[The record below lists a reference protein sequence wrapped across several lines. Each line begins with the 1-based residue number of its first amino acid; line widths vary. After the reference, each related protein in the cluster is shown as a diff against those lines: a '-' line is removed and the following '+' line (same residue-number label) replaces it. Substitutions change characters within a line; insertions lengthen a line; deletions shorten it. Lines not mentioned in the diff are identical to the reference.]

1 MANNLLPPIPQTPIG
16 EEFSWRDWFRNLG
29 NYIQV
34 AQTGGSPWT
43 IVQGGTGSSTAVG
56 ARSNLG
62 IGTLGT
68 QNANNVAITGGTI
81 SGVTIPYTDIT
92 GLATVA
98 HTGSYADITGLSTV
112 AHTGAYS
119 DLTGKPTL
127 GTMAA
132 QNVGI
137 NATITTAKLTT
148 LGTNGSMTFTNGI
161 LTSQVQA
168 T

>member
-1 MANNLLPPIPQTPIG
+1 MATIKPNLLPPIPQTPIS
-16 EEFSWRDWFRNLG
+16 EEFSWREWFRNLG

-98 HTGSYADITGLSTV
+98 HTG
-112 AHTGAYS
+112 AYS

-161 LTSQVQA
+161 LTSQTQA

>member
-98 HTGSYADITGLSTV
+98 HTG
-112 AHTGAYS
+112 AYS

-161 LTSQVQA
+161 LTSQTQA

>member
-1 MANNLLPPIPQTPIG
+1 MATNNLPPIPQDEIG
-16 EEFSWRDWFRNLG
+16 ENFKWRDWFKNLG
-29 NYIQV
+29 SYIQNIQLGNLIIGI
-34 AQTGGSPWT
+34 A
-43 IVQGGTGSSTAVG
+43 QGGTGATTASGARHNLGLGSIATQDSTA
-56 ARSNLG
+56 
-62 IGTLGT
+62 
-68 QNANNVAITGGTI
+68 VAITGGSI
-81 SGVTIPYTDIT
+81 SGINIPYTDIT
-92 GLATVA
+92 GLA
-98 HTGSYADITGLSTV
+98 TV

-148 LGTNGSMTFTNGI
+148 VGTTGSMTFTNGI
-161 LTSQVQA
+161 LTSQTQA

>member
-29 NYIQV
+29 NYISV

-43 IVQGGTGSSTAVG
+43 IIQGGTGSSTAAG
-56 ARSNLG
+56 ARANLG
-62 IGTLGT
+62 ISTVGH
-68 QNANNVAITGGTI
+68 TGA
-81 SGVTIPYTDIT
+81 YNDLT
-92 GLATVA
+92 GKPSLATVA
-98 HTGSYADITGLSTV
+98 T
-112 AHTGAYS
+112 TGAYS

-132 QNVGI
+132 QNTGI
-137 NATITTAKLTT
+137 TATITTAKLT
-148 LGTNGSMTFTNGI
+148 LAGANGSMTFVNGI
-161 LTSQVQA
+161 LTAQTQA